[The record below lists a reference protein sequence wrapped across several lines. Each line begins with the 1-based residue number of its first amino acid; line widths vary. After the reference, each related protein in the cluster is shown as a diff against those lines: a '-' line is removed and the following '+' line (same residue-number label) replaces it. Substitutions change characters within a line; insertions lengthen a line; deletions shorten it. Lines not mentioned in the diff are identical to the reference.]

1 MVIVH
6 SRQRAASA
14 LAIVVVVV
22 GAGGAYAVSGR
33 GAVGVEKARS
43 GDRVAVV
50 SVCARV
56 TTGAMRLETPKRPCA
71 TSAKRKVREKR
82 LTWNRQG
89 PAGAPGAA
97 GATGPRGEPGASG
110 VPGPSGPSG
119 APGADG
125 APGAVF
131 AGDFFS
137 ANGASVLFQMASD
150 GANVPFPSG
159 QLGEGVSV
167 DEATDSVFTV
177 ANSGTYRVTYQLELD
192 GLPLVGTSWVRVN
205 GEVRDEL
212 LDRSGSSGQTTWSGD
227 ALLHLDAGDQL
238 VVQLGD
244 NVLYALMATDA
255 ATRLVIQQVSGAGS

>member
-1 MVIVH
+1 VVIVH

-14 LAIVVVVV
+14 LAVLVVLV

-33 GAVGVEKARS
+33 GADGVEKARP

-50 SVCARV
+50 AACARV

-71 TSAKRKVREKR
+71 TSAKRKLREKR
-82 LTWNRQG
+82 LTWNQQG

-97 GATGPRGEPGASG
+97 GPTGPT
-110 VPGPSGPSG
+110 GPSGLNG

-125 APGAVF
+125 APGTAF

-137 ANGASVLFQMASD
+137 ANGASVLFRLEPS

-167 DEATDSVFTV
+167 DGATDSVFTV
-177 ANSGTYRVTYQLELD
+177 ADSGTYRVTYRLELD
-192 GLPLVGTSWVRVN
+192 GSPLVGTSWVRVN
-205 GEVRDEL
+205 GDVRDEL
-212 LDRSGSSGQTTWSGD
+212 LDRSGSSGQTAWSGD
-227 ALLHLDAGDQL
+227 ALLQLDAGDQV

-244 NVLYALMATDA
+244 NAVYALMATDA
-255 ATRLVIQQVSGAGS
+255 GTRVVIQQVSGAGS